1 MPADNFA
8 LDGDEL
14 VACAE
19 MLNSPSPSCFVP
31 TASGYAAYTGRV
43 ENYLR
48 IRRNTSA
55 NTWQV
60 TAKDGTIYSYTA
72 LDGGI
77 SSTSFRWYLQ
87 SVLDRRGNHVDYA
100 YTCATGEECIIST
113 IKYFNQGPGS
123 EIATI
128 TFYDGLRPTSE
139 QLTYATGS
147 GILKNARRLK
157 AIKVAFTS
165 GTVRAYAFS
174 YDTSAATGLSRLTSV
189 QQYGRD
195 ADVDANGNVTGTALS
210 PTTMSYSALASGS
223 GYVELEGSGVDTT
236 LARAAHLAGD
246 FNGDGITDR
255 YQSAVR
261 RSSPCIAYPP
271 PPEFHSQA
279 LASISTGNGGEYTL
293 VQAEAGDKFA
303 TNWWVADFTGDGA
316 DDILVISHVCQLNT
330 ETGNFDYRQ
339 PKLTVYVWNGTG
351 FDGLLPVG
359 GGGSW
364 APIFKPLFDGGIRVF
379 GDFDGDGKTEFITAH
394 NNLWKNGSGLS
405 FQIQTSWTVPG
416 DFEGEEQDGVGAAD
430 VNGDGRTDL
439 VLSRRVTV
447 GSVQKSR
454 KTIYLSTGT
463 SFIEQAPPVY
473 TAEGDELNDQ
483 IRTKYGDVNGD
494 GRADLVKL
502 RNWTLLITSPLR
514 SISDSLLLR
523 ARENRDARP
532 ARIFRCR

>member
-1 MPADNFA
+1 MRGRRNERASALNGIIASIFVLGSAFIGASAARADEIAPPAALDSVGPKQPITAYNGSYTYSILIEVPDFRGIEPKLRLSYDSARGIRNAASAGSWLGVGWKLEGVSAIERVSGSWAATSDFQKKTGGRGSPFYVETEGTMPADNFA

-279 LASISTGNGGEYTL
+279 LASISTGNWRRIHPRTSRSGRQVRDQL
-293 VQAEAGDKFA
+293 VGRRF
-303 TNWWVADFTGDGA
+303 
-316 DDILVISHVCQLNT
+316 
-330 ETGNFDYRQ
+330 YRRWCRRYPGYQ
-339 PKLTVYVWNGTG
+339 SR
-351 FDGLLPVG
+351 LP
-359 GGGSW
+359 
-364 APIFKPLFDGGIRVF
+364 
-379 GDFDGDGKTEFITAH
+379 T
-394 NNLWKNGSGLS
+394 
-405 FQIQTSWTVPG
+405 
-416 DFEGEEQDGVGAAD
+416 
-430 VNGDGRTDL
+430 
-439 VLSRRVTV
+439 
-447 GSVQKSR
+447 
-454 KTIYLSTGT
+454 
-463 SFIEQAPPVY
+463 
-473 TAEGDELNDQ
+473 
-483 IRTKYGDVNGD
+483 
-494 GRADLVKL
+494 
-502 RNWTLLITSPLR
+502 
-514 SISDSLLLR
+514 
-523 ARENRDARP
+523 
-532 ARIFRCR
+532 